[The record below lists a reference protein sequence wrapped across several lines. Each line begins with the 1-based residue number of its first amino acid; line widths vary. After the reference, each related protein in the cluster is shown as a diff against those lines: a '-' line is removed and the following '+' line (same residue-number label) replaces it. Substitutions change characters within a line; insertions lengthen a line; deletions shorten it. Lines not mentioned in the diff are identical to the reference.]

1 MTKRTD
7 YIVNS
12 IFITLILSLLGSM
25 IFVYTHIRWENVTP
39 YITQSD
45 SISIHDVV
53 INAKPLEEVVISAQR
68 LVKTIKVKTTP
79 SNISTNN
86 QSEKA
91 KQKEKTVE
99 IPQTQKTS
107 RPTPI
112 DSNSM
117 KKQMDTKKTEQK
129 VRTTIPEVRKVAL
142 APSQKSSEVKYFR
155 PKRSDAEFTV
165 PFRPVDTYDEDKPAT
180 RPLWADKRTGGSNPS
195 DKLALYREQRPQTA
209 RIKTPYQTID
219 LLTEWPIDSVL
230 ATIERDRER
239 EFRIP
244 EIYTRKTPYRYIPG
258 KSYTPRP
265 YEVKGVY
272 KELSGMEQVDVS
284 GPELMRQTVSYE
296 TTWNPEKEVVK
307 PHINV
312 STVSNG
318 KIYRVKD
325 IQFKMIQVSGGK
337 FVMGTDE
344 DNFTKYDDEKPSHE
358 VTITHD
364 YMIAETEVTQELW
377 QNIMGTNPSHLKHK
391 HYPVDRVSWND
402 CQTFIKQLNKIS
414 GQQFRLPTEAEWEY
428 AAQGG
433 RLSKGYIFSGSDD
446 VALVAWY
453 SNNASSSVHSV
464 KTLQPNEL
472 GIYDMS
478 GNVWEWCQDWFG
490 NYPDTS
496 VVNPVGASSGLR
508 RVFRGG
514 SWIGRSERCRVR
526 YRSGDRPDFRSNGV
540 GFRLA
545 L

>member
-68 LVKTIKVKTTP
+68 LVKTIKTVP
-79 SNISTNN
+79 SKLSANN
-86 QSEKA
+86 QDEKA
-91 KQKEKTVE
+91 KQKEKTVKVTE
-99 IPQTQKTS
+99 EQQNES
-107 RPTPI
+107 RPKPV
-112 DSNSM
+112 DSDKL
-117 KKQMDTKKTEQK
+117 KKQKKTREAEQK
-129 VRTTIPEVRKVAL
+129 ARTTTPEVRKIAL
-142 APSQKSSEVKYFR
+142 APSQKSSEVKFAR
-155 PKRSDAEFTV
+155 PKRSDAEIVV
-165 PFRPVDTYDEDKPAT
+165 PFRPVNTFDEDRPAV
-180 RPLWADKRTGGSNPS
+180 RPLWADKTDRHKPS
-195 DKLALYREQRPQTA
+195 GKLGLHSEQRAQA
-209 RIKTPYQTID
+209 VKIKTPYQTID
-219 LLTEWPIDSVL
+219 LLTEWPIDSIL
-230 ATIERDRER
+230 AITGGRRER

-265 YEVKGVY
+265 YDVTGFY
-272 KELSGMEQVDVS
+272 KELSDMEQLDVS

-296 TTWNPEKEVVK
+296 TTWNPEKEVIR

-312 STVSNG
+312 SVVNNG
-318 KIYRVKD
+318 KVYVVGDLK
-325 IQFKMIQVSGGK
+325 FKMIHVSRGK
-337 FVMGTDE
+337 FMMGTDE
-344 DNFTKYDDEKPSHE
+344 KNQTKYDDEKPSHE

-364 YMIAETEVTQELW
+364 FMIAETEVTQELW
-377 QNIMGTNPSHLKHK
+377 QKIMGTNPSRLKHK
-391 HYPVDRVSWND
+391 HFPVDRVSWND
-402 CQTFIKQLNKIS
+402 CQAFIKQLNKLL

-428 AAQGG
+428 AARGG

-446 VALVAWY
+446 VALAAWY
-453 SNNASSSVHSV
+453 SNNAGSTAHVV
-464 KTLQPNEL
+464 KSLLPNEL

-478 GNVWEWCQDWFG
+478 GNVWEWCQDWLG
-490 NYPDTS
+490 NYPDS
-496 VVNPVGASSGLR
+496 PVVDPAGASSGLR
-508 RVFRGG
+508 RVYRGG

-526 YRSGDRPDFRSNGV
+526 YRSGDRPDFRSDGV

-545 L
+545 M